1 METIQN
7 KQLITSETTVGQA
20 MQYPG
25 VVEILQE
32 AGFHCVGCHANVF
45 EPIGEGAIGHG
56 MSESQ
61 VQDLLNKLNKTAS
74 TQKADLSFT
83 ENAVKR
89 IKTLLQQQ
97 NRNDEGV
104 RVRVVAGGCSGYKYD
119 LNFDK
124 PSLNDIIIDNQGIK
138 IITDKE
144 SINHLKGSKIEFVE
158 GLHGSK
164 FEVINPNEASKCGC
178 GHSVGF

>member
-1 METIQN
+1 METVQN
-7 KQLITSETTVGQA
+7 KQLITTETTVGQA
-20 MQYPG
+20 MQFPG

-45 EPIGEGAIGHG
+45 EPIGEGALGHG
-56 MSESQ
+56 MTEAQ
-61 VQDLLNKLNKTAS
+61 VQNLLERLNKAAS
-74 TQKADLSFT
+74 TVKAEISLT
-83 ENAVKR
+83 ENAIKRVKA
-89 IKTLLQQQ
+89 LLQQQ

-104 RVRVVAGGCSGYKYD
+104 RVKVVAGGCSGYKYD

-124 PSLNDIIIDNQGIK
+124 PNLNDIIIDNQGVK
-138 IITDKE
+138 IITDQE